1 MNTHEKSD
9 SLPKVHRLIPHLFC
23 IMNSRRTRPVF
34 PAHRTQSFKAFL
46 DLVTTI
52 SNRDQLSLDDQNR
65 HFRTDHLQADLGGRS
80 ARGGMVTLSAQ
91 VFKFVFST
99 VATIVLARLLTP
111 EDYGLIGMVAILI
124 NFVGMFQ
131 YLGLSTA
138 TVKWAELNHRQVSTL
153 FWINMGLS
161 AAIMLITIASGPLL
175 AWFYKEPRL
184 IGITIGYGITILLT
198 GLAIQHEAILAR
210 QMRFTAIVVVEVVA
224 LLIGF
229 VSAVVAAWYGAG
241 YWALV
246 LNQMVMTITLVIG
259 VWVVCRWRPGLP
271 ARGIGIRS
279 MLSYGGNLTGFN
291 IMTFFSRNLDNALI
305 GKFWGPYQL
314 GIYSRAYQMLLMPMQ
329 QINAPLAAVAI
340 PALSRLADSPERYR
354 AAYLKILE
362 KVVLVTMPLAAL
374 MIATSDWMV
383 LLLLGPQWRGTGRIF
398 MLLGIAAMIQPVTK
412 TAWWL
417 FSTQGRT
424 RELFHWGLM
433 GGAIAIVSIVAG
445 LPWGATGVAAS
456 YAVADLC
463 IATPLL
469 FWYVGRRGPVRTSDF
484 YRTIAPVSAAC
495 VCSLAIL
502 FLCRPWLTAVPSLV
516 ARLSIAFGI
525 TVAVSL
531 LVLSALPAGRLAM
544 LSLKET
550 LLLLLK
556 RNRTVAEPAK

>member
-1 MNTHEKSD
+1 M
-9 SLPKVHRLIPHLFC
+9 
-23 IMNSRRTRPVF
+23 
-34 PAHRTQSFKAFL
+34 
-46 DLVTTI
+46 
-52 SNRDQLSLDDQNR
+52 
-65 HFRTDHLQADLGGRS
+65 
-80 ARGGMVTLSAQ
+80 
-91 VFKFVFST
+91 
-99 VATIVLARLLTP
+99 ATIVLARLLTP

-131 YLGLSTA
+131 YMGLSTA
-138 TVKWAELNHRQVSTL
+138 TVKWSDLNHQQVSTL

-161 AAIMLITIASGPLL
+161 TLIMIITIASGPLL

-184 IGITIGYGITILLT
+184 IGIATGYGITILLA
-198 GLAIQHEAILAR
+198 GLAIQHEAILSR
-210 QMRFTAIVVVEVVA
+210 QMRFAAIVVVEVVA

-229 VSAVVAAWYGAG
+229 VAAVIAAWRGAG

-246 LNQMVMTITLVIG
+246 INQMVMTVVTVIG
-259 VWVVCRWRPGLP
+259 VWAACRWRPGLP

-305 GKFWGPYQL
+305 GKFWGPSQL
-314 GIYSRAYQMLLMPMQ
+314 GVYSRAYQMLLMPMQ
-329 QINAPLAAVAI
+329 QINAPLAAVAV
-340 PALSRLADSPERYR
+340 PTLSRLADSPERYR

-362 KVVLVTMPLAAL
+362 KIVLVTMPLAAL

-383 LLLLGPQWRGTGRIF
+383 LLLLGPQWLGTGRIF

-424 RELFHWGLM
+424 RELFHWGLI
-433 GGAIAIVSIVAG
+433 GGVIAIVSILAG

-456 YAVADLC
+456 YAIADLC

-469 FWYVGRRGPVRTSDF
+469 FWYVGRRGPVRTADF
-484 YRTIAPVSAAC
+484 YRTIAPVSAAS
-495 VCSLAIL
+495 VCTLAIL
-502 FLCRPWLTAVPSLV
+502 FLCRPWLGDVPGLV
-516 ARLSIAFGI
+516 IRMIIAMGI
-525 TVAVSL
+525 TVVVSL
-531 LVLSALPAGRLAM
+531 LVLSVLPAGRLAM
-544 LSLKET
+544 RSSKET

-556 RNRTVAEPAK
+556 RNRSVAEPAK